1 MGKGREGGSGATGMG
16 GKAKRIQRAVKSKG
30 IVQRDGGWDRGRK
43 RRGNIQNKKA
53 RGMEGVRNVR
63 ERGTVF
69 CEEKGEKRLT
79 DMVEGCTKPYLGS
92 SSPHLVINSAF
103 VPAVEKK
110 KTKREREEKK
120 EKIGSQYSS
129 QKTHIHR

>member
-1 MGKGREGGSGATGMG
+1 MG

-53 RGMEGVRNVR
+53 RGMEGMRNVR
-63 ERGTVF
+63 ERERGTVC

-120 EKIGSQYSS
+120 EKIGSQYSG